1 MAISHGKTIIELTY
15 ASRYRRFMSN
25 PNHKYAGNPAQ
36 EGNDAARAEAA
47 LIADT
52 TAQAVRLFKQ
62 EGFTIDVAVRASMRA
77 MDVPECLQAAIT
89 RATTEAVA
97 AGMGP
102 GKVDQQQD
110 DDAAAAVFD
119 ALMEGTVTEGD
130 VLDRVDTYL
139 GGVLELDDGAAEDE
153 TRSDLEMARVLIQQA
168 MKLTT
173 RARMRR

>member
-36 EGNDAARAEAA
+36 EGNDAALAEAA

-97 AGMGP
+97 
-102 GKVDQQQD
+102 DQQQD

-119 ALMEGTVTEGD
+119 ALMEGKVTEGD

-153 TRSDLEMARVLIQQA
+153 TRADLEMARVLLQQA